1 MFELGRTRV
10 FGNWTKE
17 HPEETEQLD
26 CPSPSLLEGQVNA
39 LASQNIL
46 KSPDLRFRHSKAES
60 AIFRE
65 DAMGHHIYRRMIQP
79 ERAA

>member
-10 FGNWTKE
+10 FWNWTKE
-17 HPEETEQLD
+17 HSEQTEQLD
-26 CPSPSLLEGQVNA
+26 GPGPRLLHGQVNA

-46 KSPDLRFRHSKAES
+46 KPPDLRFRQAKAES

-65 DAMGHHIYRRMIQP
+65 DGRGLHIYRRMIQP